1 MPDKIPKDVDERM
14 AESRVLVRKALDAAM
29 GVYVEQ
35 ESKKTDSWRDTNW
48 DDLIQHLKHEIHE
61 IQYSHSLTA
70 QLHNALD
77 ATALAAILVAKIIV
91 EEDEAK
97 KR

>member
-1 MPDKIPKDVDERM
+1 MSSDLVRRM
-14 AESRVLVRKALDAAM
+14 AESRVLVRTALDIAM

-48 DDLIQHLKHEIHE
+48 GDLIQHLKHEIHE
-61 IQYSHSLTA
+61 IQYNKSFTK

-91 EEDEAK
+91 EEYEAK